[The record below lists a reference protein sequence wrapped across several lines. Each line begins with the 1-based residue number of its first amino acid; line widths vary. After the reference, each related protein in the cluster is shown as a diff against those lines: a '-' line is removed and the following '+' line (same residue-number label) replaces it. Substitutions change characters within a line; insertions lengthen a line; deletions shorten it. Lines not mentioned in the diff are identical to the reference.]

1 MVLFY
6 QYEEELSKL
15 KNINPR
21 EVSFAERNYD
31 IFN

>member
-6 QYEEELSKL
+6 QYEEEFSKL
-15 KNINPR
+15 KNINRR